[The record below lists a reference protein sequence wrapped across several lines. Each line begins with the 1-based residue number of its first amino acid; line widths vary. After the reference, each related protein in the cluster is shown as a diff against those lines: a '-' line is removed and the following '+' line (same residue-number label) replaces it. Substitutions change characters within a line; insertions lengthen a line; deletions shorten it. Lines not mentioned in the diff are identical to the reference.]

1 MTHVQYT
8 GCMKTIA
15 FTELPK
21 EDQECLK
28 AAAERLP
35 RSLNKVSNP
44 RTSAVAATKNGRHFG
59 NNIFLS
65 NCTLSCAEANA
76 LAAAVAA
83 GNSSVE
89 KIYLTNSRLDDK
101 EPKPLSPCGNCR
113 QMLHDFSRIQN
124 KPIAVYSTTNKL
136 EEVILTDSSELLPE
150 GFMSASL
157 GKMADE
163 ATAVLR

>member
-1 MTHVQYT
+1 MR
-8 GCMKTIA
+8 TIA

-21 EDQECLK
+21 EDQERLK
-28 AAAERLP
+28 EAAERLP
-35 RSLNKVSNP
+35 RALNKVSNP
-44 RTSAVAATKNGRHFG
+44 RTSAIASTKNGRHFG

-76 LAAAVAA
+76 LSAAVAA
-83 GNSSVE
+83 DDSNVE
-89 KIYLTNSRLDDK
+89 KVYLTNSRLDDK

-124 KPIAVYSTTNKL
+124 KPIAVYSTTNRL
-136 EEVILTDSSELLPE
+136 EDVVITDSSELLPE

-157 GKMADE
+157 GKMADGT
-163 ATAVLR
+163 AAVLR

>member
-1 MTHVQYT
+1 
-8 GCMKTIA
+8 MKTIA

-21 EDQECLK
+21 EDQEILQE
-28 AAAERLP
+28 AVDRLP
-35 RSLNKVSNP
+35 RALNKVSNP
-44 RTSAVAATKNGRHFG
+44 RTSVVAVTKNGRHYG

-65 NCTLSCAEANA
+65 NCTLSCGEANA
-76 LAAAVAA
+76 LGAAVAA
-83 GNSSVE
+83 GDSTIE

-113 QMLHDFSRIQN
+113 QMLHDFSRVSGTS
-124 KPIAVYSTTNKL
+124 IAVYSSTNKL
-136 EEVILTDSSELLPE
+136 EEVIITSSDELLPE